1 MLVASR
7 PWTIYYPLR
16 NRLLSSMA
24 TMRESHL
31 SSFDVKAFTLAEAA
45 ADMLISSMMAVMVPP
60 LYSMSAK
67 VFLRTFFWDGVRGPA
82 YWSRVWKMP
91 IRGVVKCLYVLWMT
105 TFRCMSLL
113 AARNSCMIC
122 LSPSITI
129 L

>member
-31 SSFDVKAFTLAEAA
+31 SSFDVKAFTSAEAE
-45 ADMLISSMMAVMVPP
+45 ADMLISSMMAVMVSP

-67 VFLRTFFWDGVRGPA
+67 VVFKEFLLG
-82 YWSRVWKMP
+82 
-91 IRGVVKCLYVLWMT
+91 
-105 TFRCMSLL
+105 RCEGSGFLE
-113 AARNSCMIC
+113 
-122 LSPSITI
+122 
-129 L
+129 